1 MVRTPSFVVALV
13 ACLVVGA
20 AVYAQ
25 GPKSTPARLLN
36 AKGFVPDEAF
46 VTKPLPGSEQAYADI
61 SGTHLKALIGE
72 VTAISEKD
80 RARGEKMWGRIAGFP
95 GEKDTNDWV
104 EAKFK
109 ALGLENVHRQA
120 FNLPPQWMPKS
131 WDVSFTGGGKTIVA
145 KSLLPAPGS
154 PSTPAGGL
162 DLEAVWVGTGTA
174 ADFVGRNVRGK
185 AVFIH
190 DIPTPGTIN
199 HSVTWTGSI
208 RRAQEQGAAAIF
220 VVYGISDNWAI
231 WQGLGG
237 GDAGADAASRAP
249 GFYMGYQDGSAVRDL
264 IGTGQPVRAK
274 ISLAVENANGLTAT
288 NVYGT
293 LPGTSDENVLILAH
307 QDGYFDAALDNAS
320 GLAGLIGLA
329 EHFSKVPRA
338 QRKRSITFVG
348 TAGHHAGSPG
358 TRWMHDN
365 RDTYF
370 AKTALAIN
378 LEHLS
383 YDDTANWGATI
394 RKSNA
399 ISPRRWWVF
408 GSPKLVDVVTSSFL
422 TFGVPLLVDMDNNAS
437 GDMGNMAR
445 DLPSMQTIDS
455 PEVKHADADT
465 ADWIPAPG
473 IEALVRSYAK
483 IVDEV
488 NKLTKGDLELKN

>member
-1 MVRTPSFVVALV
+1 MVRPTRSALLLALPLAGV
-13 ACLVVGA
+13 LAIT
-20 AVYAQ
+20 AVAQ

-36 AKGFVPDEAF
+36 PKGFVPDESF
-46 VTKPLPGSEQAYADI
+46 VALPLPAAEKAYADI
-61 SGTHLKALIGE
+61 DGKHLKSLIGE
-72 VTAISEKD
+72 VTAISLKD
-80 RARGEKMWGRIAGFP
+80 RERGAKMWGRIAGFP

-109 ALGLENVHRQA
+109 ALGLTDVHRQA
-120 FNLPPQWMPKS
+120 FNLPPQWVPKS
-131 WDVSFTGGGKTIVA
+131 WDVTFTGGGRTIAA
-145 KSLLPAPGS
+145 KSLVPTPGS

-162 DLEAVWVGTGTA
+162 DLQAVWVGSGTA
-174 ADFVGRNVRGK
+174 ADFVGRDVKGK

-231 WQGLGG
+231 WQSLGAG
-237 GDAGADAASRAP
+237 GAGDASRAP
-249 GFYMGYQDGSAVRDL
+249 GFYMGFQDGSAVRDL
-264 IGTGQPVRAK
+264 IGSGAPVRVK
-274 ISLAVENANGLTAT
+274 ISLDVENRSGLTAT

-293 LPGTSDENVLILAH
+293 LPGTTDENILILAH
-307 QDGYFDAALDNAS
+307 QDGYFEAALDNAS

-329 EHFSKVPRA
+329 EHFSNVPRA
-338 QRKRSITFVG
+338 RRTRSITFVG

-365 RDTYF
+365 KDAYF

-383 YDDTANWGATI
+383 YDDTANWGTAI

-399 ISPRRWWVF
+399 ISPRRWWVY
-408 GSPKLVDVVTSSFL
+408 GSPKLIDIVTGSFL
-422 TFGVPLLVDMDNNAS
+422 TFGVPILVDMDTNAS

-455 PEVKHADADT
+455 PEVKHADADI
-465 ADWIPAPG
+465 ADWIPAVG
-473 IEALVRSYAK
+473 IEALLRSYAK
-483 IVDEV
+483 IIDQVST
-488 NKLTKGDLELKN
+488 LTKNELELK

>member
-1 MVRTPSFVVALV
+1 MNP
-13 ACLVVGA
+13 
-20 AVYAQ
+20 
-25 GPKSTPARLLN
+25 
-36 AKGFVPDEAF
+36 KGFVPDDAF
-46 VTKPLPGSEQAYADI
+46 AAKPLPASEQAYVDI
-61 SGTHLKALIGE
+61 SGKHLKDLISE
-72 VTAISEKD
+72 VTAISDKSRD
-80 RARGEKMWGRIAGFP
+80 TGDKMWGRIAGLS
-95 GEKDTNDWV
+95 GEKMTNDWV
-104 EAKFK
+104 ETKFK
-109 ALGLENVHRQA
+109 ALGLQDIHRQA
-120 FNLPPQWMPKS
+120 FPLPPQWLPKS
-131 WDVSFTGGGKTIVA
+131 WDVTFIGGGKTIAA

-162 DLEAVWVGTGTA
+162 DLQAVWVGTGTA
-174 ADFVGRNVRGK
+174 ADFVGRDVKGK

-231 WQGLGG
+231 WQALGG
-237 GDAGADAASRAP
+237 GDTPAADNGGGRAP

-264 IGTGQPVRAK
+264 IGTGQPVRVK
-274 ISLAVENANGLTAT
+274 ISLEVESRTGLTAT

-293 LPGTSDENVLILAH
+293 LPGTGDENILILAH
-307 QDGYFDAALDNAS
+307 QDGYFEAALDNAS

-329 EHFSKVPRA
+329 EHFSKIPRA

-399 ISPRRWWVF
+399 ISPRRWWVY
-408 GSPKLVDVVTSSFL
+408 GSPKLVDIVAGSFL
-422 TFGVPLLVDMDNNAS
+422 TFGVPIIVDMDTSAS
-437 GDMGNMAR
+437 GDMGVMAR
-445 DLPSMQTIDS
+445 DLATMQTIDS
-455 PEVKHADADT
+455 PEIKHADADT
-465 ADWIPAPG
+465 IDWIPAVG

-483 IVDEV
+483 IIDQV
-488 NKLTKGDLELKN
+488 NLVAKRELERAN

>member
-1 MVRTPSFVVALV
+1 MD
-13 ACLVVGA
+13 
-20 AVYAQ
+20 
-25 GPKSTPARLLN
+25 

-46 VTKPLPGSEQAYADI
+46 VTLPLPASEKAYADI
-61 SGTHLKALIGE
+61 NGQHLKSLIRE
-72 VTAISEKD
+72 VTAISDKNRESGD
-80 RARGEKMWGRIAGFP
+80 KMWGRIAGFA
-95 GEKDTNDWV
+95 GEKMTNDWV
-104 EAKFK
+104 EAKFR
-109 ALGLENVHRQA
+109 ALGLQNVHRQE
-120 FNLPPQWMPKS
+120 FQLPPQWVPKN
-131 WDVSFTGGGKTIVA
+131 WTVTFTGNGKTLTS
-145 KSLLPAPGS
+145 KSLVPAPGS
-154 PSTPAGGL
+154 LSTPAGGV
-162 DLEAVWVGTGTA
+162 DLEAVWVGSGTN

-231 WQGLGG
+231 WQSLGAGDTPDGG
-237 GDAGADAASRAP
+237 GRAP
-249 GFYMGYQDGSAVRDL
+249 GFYMGYQDGVAVRDM
-264 IGTGQPVRAK
+264 IGSGQPVRVKA
-274 ISLAVENANGLTAT
+274 SLEVEQKSGLTAT

-293 LPGTSDENVLILAH
+293 LPGATDENVLILAH
-307 QDGYFDAALDNAS
+307 QDGYFEAALDNAS

-329 EHFSKVPRA
+329 EHFSKIPQA
-338 QRKRSITFVG
+338 QRKRAITFVG

-399 ISPRRWWVF
+399 ISPRRWWTF
-408 GSPKLVDVVTSSFL
+408 GSPALIDVVVGSFH
-422 TFGVPLLVDMDNNAS
+422 TFGVPIIVDMDNGAS
-437 GDMGNMAR
+437 GDMGSMAR
-445 DLPSMQTIDS
+445 DLPSIQTIDS
-455 PEVKHADADT
+455 PEIKHADADT
-465 ADWIPAPG
+465 PEWIPAVG

-483 IVDEV
+483 IIDQTGS
-488 NKLTKGDLELKN
+488 LTKAQLMPVAGAAPSTGRR